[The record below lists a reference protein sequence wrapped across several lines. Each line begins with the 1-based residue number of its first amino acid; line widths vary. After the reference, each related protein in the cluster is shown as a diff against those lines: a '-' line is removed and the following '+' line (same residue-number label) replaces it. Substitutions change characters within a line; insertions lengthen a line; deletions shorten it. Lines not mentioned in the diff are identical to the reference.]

1 MDQSIQVDQE
11 NNSTLANCSKLIEAQ
26 SFLKALDESQAKDIS
41 QFDKKTEEQTQIKTN
56 KKSESNNSKQ
66 QISN

>member
-41 QFDKKTEEQTQIKTN
+41 QFDKKTEE
-56 KKSESNNSKQ
+56 
-66 QISN
+66 